1 MANSRVR
8 FTVAGVDSPDDA
20 EEIEDALRD
29 KEGVQLVDLNQE
41 TGESEVRHGE
51 ALISD
56 EEILSTVEDL
66 GYEVESNDEEP

>member
-56 EEILSTVEDL
+56 VEILSTVEDL